1 MFGKLTKE
9 YEVFKSVPHNMQVL
23 LGTNMLYALVLPI
36 VEILCGRLY
45 YEEY

>member
-23 LGTNMLYALVLPI
+23 LGTNMLYALVSADCRN
-36 VEILCGRLY
+36 LCGCLY

>member
-23 LGTNMLYALVLPI
+23 LGTNMLYD
-36 VEILCGRLY
+36 LCGCLY